1 MVTAHLTA
9 HDVVF
14 IGNLKIAISFAQ
26 DVTGFSVSDL
36 NIGGTVTGNGITG
49 ITTAL
54 TGADKNYTLS
64 VMLPEGKRG
73 SFSVDISGQVLVD
86 GQAQDVLADAITV
99 HYDTVRKTT
108 ATFGELR
115 YQDAEALSLRIVFNE
130 SIFWFDKTD
139 LMLTKIAGDTIY
151 SHNHNLIGKENDYRT
166 IFRPAQNTA
175 GAFKVDITGKVLKTQ
190 SSVREVP
197 SVTPKL
203 IVYNNIMPVLVDI
216 GTPEQIAPHVWNTC
230 LAFNVPIVGLGIQK
244 FIYGVQTEGTPALYR
259 AVSLDVKPPPL
270 PLVGEDNLHLNACI
284 GDWVYEENNHNSRV
298 QSKYWTLRFK
308 TPVEEIKTPEIFL
321 KEHAVL
327 PAR

>member
-1 MVTAHLTA
+1 MITANLTT

-14 IGNLKIAISFAQ
+14 IGNFKIAIAFDQ

-64 VMLPEGKRG
+64 VMLPEGKQG
-73 SFSVDISGQVLVD
+73 SFSVDISGQVMVD
-86 GQAQDVLADAITV
+86 NQAQDVVADPITV
-99 HYDTVRKTT
+99 HYDTVRETT

-115 YQDAEALSLRIVFNE
+115 YQNAEELSLRIIFDE
-130 SIFWFDKTD
+130 SVFWFDKTD
-139 LMLTKIAGDTIY
+139 LMLTQIAGDTIF
-151 SHNHNLIGKENDYRT
+151 SLNHNLIGKENDYRV

-175 GAFKVDITGKVLKTQ
+175 GAFKVDITGKMLKTQ

-203 IVYNNIMPVLVDI
+203 VVYNNIMPVLVDI
-216 GTPEQIAPHVWNTC
+216 GTPEQIAPYTWNTC
-230 LAFNVPIVGLGIQK
+230 LAFNVPIVGLAVDD
-244 FIYGVQTEGTPALYR
+244 FIYGVQRAGTPALYR

-270 PLVGEDNLHLNACI
+270 PLVGEDNVHLNACI
-284 GDWVYEENNHNSRV
+284 GDWVYEENNHNSQV

-321 KEHAVL
+321 KADAVL